1 MEQLNFSIFISNNS
15 VKLFKFNS
23 VDLNKDGRIGF
34 NEFKKLWTIESKKS
48 NNINESTPKYTDSQ
62 LKSLFDSCD
71 KDRSGY
77 LERNEIKQL
86 LMDSG
91 EYPTDNRITQLINK
105 VDENRDGRLNFNEFL
120 QLYSNYR
127 SNPSNAQ
134 FVDNNNPSRP
144 ASIQPVCSILYILD

>member
-1 MEQLNFSIFISNNS
+1 L
-15 VKLFKFNS
+15 
-23 VDLNKDGRIGF
+23 R
-34 NEFKKLWTIESKKS
+34 
-48 NNINESTPKYTDSQ
+48 
-62 LKSLFDSCD
+62 SLFDSCD

-86 LMDSG
+86 LIDSG

-105 VDENRDGRLNFNEFL
+105 VDENRDGKLNFNEFL

-134 FVDNNNPSRP
+134 FVDNNPSRP
-144 ASIQPVCSILYILD
+144 SPIQPVCYSIIF